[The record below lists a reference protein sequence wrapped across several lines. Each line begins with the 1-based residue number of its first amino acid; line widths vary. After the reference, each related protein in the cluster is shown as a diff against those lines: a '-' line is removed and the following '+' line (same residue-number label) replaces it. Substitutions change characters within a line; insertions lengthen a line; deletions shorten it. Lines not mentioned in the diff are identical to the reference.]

1 MKKIVILMG
10 LLGFL
15 AACEAPIG
23 GPTMVAP
30 EASSTLFPSLEVM

>member
-15 AACEAPIG
+15 AACDAPAKTIRDTDNNFFISFL
-23 GPTMVAP
+23 PY
-30 EASSTLFPSLEVM
+30 L